1 MVSFYGLPL
10 DNSLQNILG
19 DQQEEIHFVIGQGFG
34 AFHTDSNNDGLLDM
48 SGEVQHYK
56 AVATE
61 SLKTDQK
68 WYGLSDVM
76 IDIDRVE
83 VLNSDGKYEVVPR
96 LIDADVLLES
106 DPF

>member
-1 MVSFYGLPL
+1 MTVKELINQVEHLYGKQPHML
-10 DNSLQNILG
+10 IKRY
-19 DQQEEIHFVIGQGFG
+19 I
-34 AFHTDSNNDGLLDM
+34 NDGLLDM

-61 SLKTDQK
+61 RLKTDQK